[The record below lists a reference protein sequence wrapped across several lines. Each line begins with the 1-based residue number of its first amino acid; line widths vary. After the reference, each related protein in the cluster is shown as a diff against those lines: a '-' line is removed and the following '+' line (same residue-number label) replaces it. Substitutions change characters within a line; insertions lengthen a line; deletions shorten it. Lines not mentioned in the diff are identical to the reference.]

1 MPVDPVE
8 AEQIAKSP
16 KRDVTQDFRRLMV
29 TLASRARWLGSRDP
43 EAAAQEAL
51 RRSLEKVSSQAA
63 IVYYFSED
71 IPADSTVP
79 EWPLDQLLAWL
90 HGVLFYVV
98 QEEHHRAASRR
109 EVSLE
114 QAVQGLPD
122 ETSFREPV
130 DAAPDPLDLLIRSE
144 LSRVVVDCFPKL
156 DRDYRMVLSL
166 RIKGLKYGEI
176 AVQLG
181 VSENTVATW
190 VSRAIKT
197 LAQCVHRRTGNLV
210 DRSHSS
216 KGVGPH
222 D

>member
-98 QEEHHRAASRR
+98 Q
-109 EVSLE
+109 
-114 QAVQGLPD
+114 
-122 ETSFREPV
+122 
-130 DAAPDPLDLLIRSE
+130 
-144 LSRVVVDCFPKL
+144 
-156 DRDYRMVLSL
+156 
-166 RIKGLKYGEI
+166 
-176 AVQLG
+176 
-181 VSENTVATW
+181 
-190 VSRAIKT
+190 
-197 LAQCVHRRTGNLV
+197 
-210 DRSHSS
+210 
-216 KGVGPH
+216 
-222 D
+222 